1 MVYSS
6 SNSTSSSVG
15 DSNTISTNDC
25 NLMTGERMR
34 REDSWQ
40 SKNGIGTSATIV
52 QAQILSSE
60 TAITNPASV
69 DDEIWECTWTV
80 WMRIATAATTLTE
93 IDRTPNLP
101 APTTANT
108 TSNNS
113 SNTAAD
119 RRSREYHQPQQQFL
133 QHKQQFLTALLQIF
147 PLIFT
152 RIKTR

>member
-1 MVYSS
+1 
-6 SNSTSSSVG
+6 
-15 DSNTISTNDC
+15 
-25 NLMTGERMR
+25 MTGDRMR

-40 SKNGIGTSATIV
+40 SKNGVGASATIV

-60 TAITNPASV
+60 AAISHTASV
-69 DDEIWECTWTV
+69 DDEIWACTWTV
-80 WMRIATAATTLTE
+80 WMRIATAATTMTG
-93 IDRTPNLP
+93 IDRTPNMP

-108 TSNNS
+108 TSNNNS
-113 SNTAAD
+113 SNSAAED
-119 RRSREYHQPQQQFL
+119 RRRREYHQPQQQLL